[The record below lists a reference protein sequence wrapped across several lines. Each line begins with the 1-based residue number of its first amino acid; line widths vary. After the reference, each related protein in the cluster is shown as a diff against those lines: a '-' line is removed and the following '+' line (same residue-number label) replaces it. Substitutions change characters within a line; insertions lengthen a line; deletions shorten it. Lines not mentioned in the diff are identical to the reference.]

1 MLDWNDLRYVLA
13 VARAGGLAGAAET
26 LAVDPSTVFR
36 RLNAV
41 EARLGARLFE
51 RGSGGY
57 LPTSAGERMVQAAER
72 MEREAIEVDRDLTGR
87 DTRLA
92 GRLRITSSETLAYRL
107 LTRHLAAFRESHPG
121 ISLELIVDNR
131 LLSLSR
137 READVALR
145 PTRPDQD
152 DLFGRKLAD
161 IAWTVYGT
169 HAYLKQHGRP
179 RGPTAL
185 TGHALVGWD
194 EAATRTRAAEWLDA
208 TAPADAVVYRSSS
221 LINQLVAVKAG
232 IGLAILPC
240 YLCDP
245 EPDLERCFAPVA
257 ELARELWIVTHRDLR
272 NTARVRAFLEIV
284 GDGVLRDKP
293 LLEGRGTAV
302 RLQPGSP
309 ARRRAPAAGYR
320 TRSR

>member
-13 VARAGGLAGAAET
+13 VARGRGLAGAAET

-51 RGSGGY
+51 RTGAGY
-57 LPTSAGERMVQAAER
+57 QPTAAGARMVAAAER

-87 DTRLA
+87 DTRLE
-92 GRLRITSSETLAYRL
+92 GRLRVTSSETLAYRV
-107 LTRHLAAFRESHPG
+107 LTRHLAEFRARHPG

-161 IAWTVYGT
+161 IAWTVYG
-169 HAYLKQHGRP
+169 ARSYFAEHGRP
-179 RGPTAL
+179 RNPAAL
-185 TGHALVGWD
+185 AGHALVGWD
-194 EAATRTRAAEWLDA
+194 ETARTRAADWLA
-208 TAPADAVVYRSSS
+208 EAAADAVVYRSSS

-232 IGLAILPC
+232 MGLAVLPC
-240 YLCDP
+240 YLGDP
-245 EPDLERCFAPVA
+245 EPDLERAFAPVA
-257 ELARELWIVTHRDLR
+257 DLALELWIVTHGDLR

-284 GDGVLRDKP
+284 GDGVMREKP
-293 LLEGRGTAV
+293 LLEGRARFLHSSLS
-302 RLQPGSP
+302 RLTRGSP
-309 ARRRAPAAGYR
+309 SDESRRKR
-320 TRSR
+320 RSG

>member
-13 VARAGGLAGAAET
+13 VARARGLAGAAET

-41 EARLGARLFE
+41 EGRLGARLFE
-51 RGSGGY
+51 RAAGGY
-57 LPTSAGERMVQAAER
+57 RPTGAGERMVAAAER

-92 GRLRITSSETLAYRL
+92 GRLRVTSSETLAYRL
-107 LTRHLAAFRESHPG
+107 LTRHLAGFRASHPG

-161 IAWTVYGT
+161 IAWTVYG
-169 HAYLKQHGRP
+169 ARDYLKAHGRP
-179 RGPTAL
+179 RGPAGL
-185 TGHALVGWD
+185 VGHPLIGWD

-208 TAPADAVVYRSSS
+208 TAPADAVIYRSSS
-221 LINQLVAVKAG
+221 LINQLIATKAG
-232 IGLAILPC
+232 IGLAVLPC
-240 YLCDP
+240 YLGDP
-245 EPDLERCFAPVA
+245 EPDLERAFAPVA
-257 ELARELWIVTHRDLR
+257 ELARELWIVTHGDLR

-284 GDGVLRDKP
+284 GDGILREKP
-293 LLEGRGTAV
+293 LLEGR
-302 RLQPGSP
+302 
-309 ARRRAPAAGYR
+309 ARPRRGKAA
-320 TRSR
+320 